1 MDYFIS
7 FESVTP
13 LVLGL
18 LGIFLIKFYNDR
30 SAKQNNLIV
39 EMLKLNDIRCT
50 QYDVRIKK
58 IEVDAKCNELLKLI
72 NTTDG
77 QKIFLDY
84 QHTNDIIPPLGDI
97 NALSADGVA
106 SWSGSPPYVPPT

>member
-1 MDYFIS
+1 
-7 FESVTP
+7 
-13 LVLGL
+13 
-18 LGIFLIKFYNDR
+18 
-30 SAKQNNLIV
+30 
-39 EMLKLNDIRCT
+39 MLKLNDIRCT

-106 SWSGSPPYVPPT
+106 SWSGSPPYVPPTWTFVALNIRTTASDIWMPREYIH